1 MSEVMSRRKF
11 LCCIGCSVFLAHAQ
25 VCSYS
30 KANQSR
36 RNNREPWEGDT
47 KEAMWYTKLNL
58 KKVRCDLCPRK
69 CIVDDRERGF
79 CGVRENRNGIYHTLV
94 YSNPC
99 AIHIDPI
106 EKKPFFHFLP
116 ATASFSI
123 ATAGC
128 NIECAYCQNWEI
140 SQRRPEQTENVYMPP
155 KRVVELAK
163 RFNCKSISF
172 TYTEPVVFYEYMV
185 DTAELARRAGV
196 RALMITNAFIEPK
209 PMREACK
216 VLDGVKV
223 DLKAFSEEFYTKI
236 CRGQLKPVLRAIEV
250 IKSTG
255 VWLELVVLIVPDLN
269 DSPSEIEQMCKWI
282 KTNLG
287 VDVPIHFSRFIPMYK
302 LRNLPP
308 TPIGTLE
315 RCHSIAKEAGLHYV
329 YIGNVPGHLAENTY
343 CPRCSSIVIQR
354 RGYETNL
361 SGFRNGKCKKCGFT
375 IAGVWS

>member
-1 MSEVMSRRKF
+1 VSLMNDKLNRRKF
-11 LCCIGCSVFLAHAQ
+11 MGCIACSIFV
-25 VCSYS
+25 
-30 KANQSR
+30 ANVQGQQSHR
-36 RNNREPWEGDT
+36 GKWEGDL

-69 CIVDDRERGF
+69 CVVDDRERGF
-79 CGVRENRNGIYHTLV
+79 CGVRENRDGVYYTLV

-99 AIHIDPI
+99 AVHIDPI

-116 ATASFSI
+116 ASLSFSI

-140 SQRRPEQTENVYMPP
+140 SQRRPEQTDNVYLPP
-155 KRVVELAK
+155 KRVVDLAK
-163 RFNCKSISF
+163 HYECKSIAF

-185 DTAELARRAGV
+185 DTAKLARRAGI

-223 DLKAFSEEFYTKI
+223 DLKAFSEEFYKKI

-250 IKSTG
+250 IKSSN
-255 VWLELVVLIVPDLN
+255 VWLELVVLIVPGLN
-269 DSPSEIEQMCKWI
+269 DSPDEIRQMCNWI
-282 KTNLG
+282 KANLG
-287 VDVPIHFSRFIPMYK
+287 KDVPIHFSRFIPMYK

-308 TPIGTLE
+308 TPVKTLE
-315 RCHSIAKEAGLHYV
+315 RCHEIAKEVGLRYV
-329 YIGNVPGHLAENTY
+329 YIGNVFGHPAESTY
-343 CPRCSSIVIQR
+343 CPNCGSIVIQR
-354 RGYETNL
+354 LGYKTSA
-361 SGFRNGKCKKCGFT
+361 SGLKDGRCAKCKFA
-375 IAGVWS
+375 IAGVWA